1 MLQRMIGVATF
12 KVSTYEEIEADKS
25 ATSQAIIVVILV
37 AIATGIGG
45 AGAAGWLGLV
55 VGVIG
60 AIISWIL
67 WAWITFFIGTTLF
80 KTAETKADW
89 GELARAIGFAQTPG
103 LLRILGIVGVISG
116 FVFLIASV
124 WQLATMVVGVRQ
136 ALDYKSTWRAVGVVV
151 VGFIPLAVLMV
162 VITTL
167 LPGAGE

>member
-45 AGAAGWLGLV
+45 AGAAGWLGMV

-60 AIISWIL
+60 AIIGWVL

-80 KTAETKADW
+80 RTAETKADW